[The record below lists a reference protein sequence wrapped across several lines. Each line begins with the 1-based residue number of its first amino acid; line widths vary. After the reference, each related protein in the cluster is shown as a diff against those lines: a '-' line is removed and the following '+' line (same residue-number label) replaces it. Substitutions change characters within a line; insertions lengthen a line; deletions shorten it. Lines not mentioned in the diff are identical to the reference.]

1 MNNIVSFVD
10 KKNEAKEIVVF
21 KDGRMTAKNDSKV
34 YEIMKKIFLVF
45 LIVLLAGS
53 FLFKEFLF
61 SGESISIWI
70 CLFIVIGY
78 LVKNGGH
85 ERVECL
91 SQLQFY
97 NDYLVF
103 YVPKHHIK
111 SGKDQMEIQK
121 ILYKDVTKCEFR
133 TNTRKMVICGMMEE
147 SHYEYDKNG
156 NAKINPCYH
165 KNYDGMIKFYTIFD
179 VEHDFKQIIE
189 KNSPL
194 KVEYQNS

>member
-1 MNNIVSFVD
+1 MNNIVRFVD

-21 KDGRMTAKNDSKV
+21 KDGRMTAKNDSKI
-34 YEIMKKIFLVF
+34 YEIMKKIFLIF
-45 LIVLLAGS
+45 LIILLVGS

-61 SGESISIWI
+61 ANESTPIWI

-91 SQLQFY
+91 SELQFY
-97 NDYLVF
+97 DDYLVF

-111 SGKDQMEIQK
+111 RGKDQMEIQK
-121 ILYKDVTKCEFR
+121 IFYKDVTRCEFR
-133 TNTRKMVICGMMEE
+133 TNTRKMVICGMLEE

-156 NAKINPCYH
+156 NVKENPSYH

-179 VEHDFKQIIE
+179 VEHNFKQIIE